1 MCCYG
6 KLDIENVA
14 RIGLMYLDG
23 DKLEE
28 ILLDRYGDTDYDFDN
43 FNEVKK
49 SIMKLERINP
59 DLKLSAFLW
68 RLHPNNSNMAI
79 PVVAGNALPMEGWG
93 RTLANEVIK
102 AVFETGEKKVMKRTE
117 TLTSYYYPVRNSDD
131 EIVGVLELLHGDRE
145 RNDI

>member
-1 MCCYG
+1 MCCYE

-23 DKLEE
+23 DKLEG
-28 ILLDRYGDTDYDFDN
+28 ILLDRHGDTDYDFEN

-59 DLKLSAFLW
+59 DLNLSAFLW
-68 RLHPNNSNMAI
+68 RLHPDNKNMVI
-79 PVVAGNALPMEGWG
+79 PVVAGNALPVEGWQ
-93 RTLANEVIK
+93 RIKANEVIK
-102 AVFETGEKKVMKRTE
+102 AVFETGEKKVMNRTE
-117 TLTSYYYPVRNSDD
+117 TLSSYYYPVRNSDD
-131 EIVGVLELLHGDRE
+131 EIVGVLELLYGERE